1 MGSLSD
7 FGDEDMLELDTFDG
21 IVDPTFNNDYTT
33 DTIAEARSVDLT
45 VEEELSEDETS
56 LHCTSQTDAR

>member
-7 FGDEDMLELDTFDG
+7 FGDEDMLELDTLDG

-45 VEEELSEDETS
+45 VDEELSDDEN
-56 LHCTSQTDAR
+56 SQTVAR